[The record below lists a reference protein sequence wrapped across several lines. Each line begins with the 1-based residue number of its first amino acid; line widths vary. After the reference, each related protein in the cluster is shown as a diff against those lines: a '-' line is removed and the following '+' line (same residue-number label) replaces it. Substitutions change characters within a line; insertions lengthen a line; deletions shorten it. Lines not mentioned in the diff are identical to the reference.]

1 MDLGWRR
8 RVRRAR
14 RAESGKTLGTHSGKT
29 CLQGF
34 LSPSHMEVLAEVSED
49 LCPKPGRERLGNAG
63 ASSECTCEG
72 SVTSQGSPVF
82 DRSPSG
88 ACCTLA
94 APSLGLG
101 PGGAAGH
108 TEKNLLWP
116 LQSCG
121 VSKMKPES
129 QRLAGQPRLS
139 LQKSFILIRG
149 RKDDCDQRGQE
160 SLQSGAW
167 LEFMGPFWMGFGEV
181 ELGKRHLAHK
191 LDVKLTYTS
200 SSICLGTFTSLLPSR
215 NTQSNQ
221 DLLVPAWLP
230 PSTKLGGR
238 GVGEYLGALL
248 FSGVDIL
255 LPWALDHCLYFSLR
269 IIFTLFRPLSLLCA
283 SFGREAPVY

>member
-1 MDLGWRR
+1 
-8 RVRRAR
+8 
-14 RAESGKTLGTHSGKT
+14 
-29 CLQGF
+29 
-34 LSPSHMEVLAEVSED
+34 
-49 LCPKPGRERLGNAG
+49 
-63 ASSECTCEG
+63 
-72 SVTSQGSPVF
+72 
-82 DRSPSG
+82 
-88 ACCTLA
+88 
-94 APSLGLG
+94 
-101 PGGAAGH
+101 
-108 TEKNLLWP
+108 
-116 LQSCG
+116 
-121 VSKMKPES
+121 
-129 QRLAGQPRLS
+129 
-139 LQKSFILIRG
+139 
-149 RKDDCDQRGQE
+149 
-160 SLQSGAW
+160 
-167 LEFMGPFWMGFGEV
+167 MGPFWMGFGEV

>member
-1 MDLGWRR
+1 M
-8 RVRRAR
+8 RRAR

-34 LSPSHMEVLAEVSED
+34 LSPSHLEVLAEVSED

-230 PSTKLGGR
+230 QAPNWEEEGWGSIWGPFFFLEWTFYFLG
-238 GVGEYLGALL
+238 L
-248 FSGVDIL
+248 
-255 LPWALDHCLYFSLR
+255 
-269 IIFTLFRPLSLLCA
+269 
-283 SFGREAPVY
+283 